1 MKNIIV
7 IKLGGIAIENLNY
20 AFIQQIKAWH
30 LENKKIIIVHG
41 GGQVISDLLTK
52 NNHSTIKIDG
62 MRVTAK
68 NDLPIIYDALINI
81 VGHQLLVRLKE
92 SNLEFFQFKEKIK
105 ELVSAEFLNK
115 NIYGYVG
122 KVKEINTML
131 LENILSRDI
140 IPIITSLG
148 VNEQGEYLNVNADH
162 LATAI
167 AKKLKVE
174 KLVYMTDVP
183 GVIEKDKTLA
193 TLTIKEAK
201 TKIENK
207 IITGGMIPKIES
219 AIQTVESGVESILI
233 ANNLQKGIII
243 RGD

>member
-7 IKLGGIAIENLNY
+7 IKLGGIAIENLND

-233 ANNLQKGIII
+233 ASNLQKGTII

>member
-7 IKLGGIAIENLNY
+7 IKLGGIAIENLND
-20 AFIQQIKAWH
+20 AFIQQVKAWH

-81 VGHQLLVRLKE
+81 VGHQLLERLKE

-233 ANNLQKGIII
+233 ANNLQKGTII

>member
-7 IKLGGIAIENLNY
+7 IKLGGIAIENLND

-41 GGQVISDLLTK
+41 VGQVISDLLTK

-233 ANNLQKGIII
+233 ANNLQKGTII

>member
-7 IKLGGIAIENLNY
+7 IKLGGIAIENLND

-41 GGQVISDLLTK
+41 GGQVISNLLTK

-81 VGHQLLVRLKE
+81 VGHQLLERLKE

-131 LENILSRDI
+131 LEKMLSRDI

-233 ANNLQKGIII
+233 ANNLQKGTII

>member
-7 IKLGGIAIENLNY
+7 IKLGGIAIENLND

-41 GGQVISDLLTK
+41 GGQVISNLLTK

-81 VGHQLLVRLKE
+81 VGHQLLERLKE

-219 AIQTVESGVESILI
+219 AIQTLESGVESILI
-233 ANNLQKGIII
+233 ANNLQKGTII

>member
-7 IKLGGIAIENLNY
+7 IKLGGIAIENLND
-20 AFIQQIKAWH
+20 AFIQQINAWH

-41 GGQVISDLLTK
+41 GGQVISNLLTK
-52 NNHSTIKIDG
+52 NSHSTIKSDG

-81 VGHQLLVRLKE
+81 VGHQLLERLKE

-131 LENILSRDI
+131 LEKMLSRDI

-193 TLTIKEAK
+193 TLTINEAK

-219 AIQTVESGVESILI
+219 AIQTLESGVESILI
-233 ANNLQKGIII
+233 ANNLQKGTII

>member
-1 MKNIIV
+1 
-7 IKLGGIAIENLNY
+7 
-20 AFIQQIKAWH
+20 
-30 LENKKIIIVHG
+30 
-41 GGQVISDLLTK
+41 
-52 NNHSTIKIDG
+52 

-81 VGHQLLVRLKE
+81 VGHQLLERLKE

-122 KVKEINTML
+122 KVKEIDTML
-131 LENILSRDI
+131 LEKMLSRDI

-193 TLTIKEAK
+193 TLTINEAK

-219 AIQTVESGVESILI
+219 AIQTLESGVESILI
-233 ANNLQKGIII
+233 ANNLQKGTII

>member
-7 IKLGGIAIENLNY
+7 IKLGGIAIENLND

-183 GVIEKDKTLA
+183 GVIEKVKTLA

-233 ANNLQKGIII
+233 ANNLQKGTII

>member
-7 IKLGGIAIENLNY
+7 IKLGGIAIENLND

-148 VNEQGEYLNVNADH
+148 VIEQGEYLNVNADH

-233 ANNLQKGIII
+233 ANNLQKGTII

>member
-7 IKLGGIAIENLNY
+7 IKLGGIAIENLND
-20 AFIQQIKAWH
+20 AFIQQINAWH
-30 LENKKIIIVHG
+30 LENKKIFIVHG
-41 GGQVISDLLTK
+41 GGQVISNLLTK

-81 VGHQLLVRLKE
+81 VGHQLLERLKE

-131 LENILSRDI
+131 LEKMLSRDI

-193 TLTIKEAK
+193 TLTINEAK

-219 AIQTVESGVESILI
+219 AIQTLESGVESILI
-233 ANNLQKGIII
+233 ANNLQKGTII

>member
-7 IKLGGIAIENLNY
+7 IKLGGIAIENLND
-20 AFIQQIKAWH
+20 AFIQQINAWH
-30 LENKKIIIVHG
+30 LENKKIIIFHG
-41 GGQVISDLLTK
+41 GGQVICILLTK

-81 VGHQLLVRLKE
+81 VGHQLLERLKE

-131 LENILSRDI
+131 LEKMLSRDI

-193 TLTIKEAK
+193 TLTINEAK

-219 AIQTVESGVESILI
+219 AIQTLESGVESILI
-233 ANNLQKGIII
+233 ANNLQKGTII

>member
-7 IKLGGIAIENLNY
+7 IKLGGIAIENLND

-167 AKKLKVE
+167 AKRLKVE

-183 GVIEKDKTLA
+183 GVIEKDKTFA

-233 ANNLQKGIII
+233 ANNLQKGTII

>member
-1 MKNIIV
+1 
-7 IKLGGIAIENLNY
+7 
-20 AFIQQIKAWH
+20 
-30 LENKKIIIVHG
+30 
-41 GGQVISDLLTK
+41 
-52 NNHSTIKIDG
+52 
-62 MRVTAK
+62 
-68 NDLPIIYDALINI
+68 
-81 VGHQLLVRLKE
+81 
-92 SNLEFFQFKEKIK
+92 
-105 ELVSAEFLNK
+105 
-115 NIYGYVG
+115 
-122 KVKEINTML
+122 ML
-131 LENILSRDI
+131 LEKMLSRDI

-193 TLTIKEAK
+193 TLTINEAK

-219 AIQTVESGVESILI
+219 AIQTLESGVESILI
-233 ANNLQKGIII
+233 ANNLQKEQS
-243 RGD
+243 

>member
-7 IKLGGIAIENLNY
+7 IKLGGIAIENLND

-105 ELVSAEFLNK
+105 N
-115 NIYGYVG
+115 
-122 KVKEINTML
+122 
-131 LENILSRDI
+131 
-140 IPIITSLG
+140 LG
-148 VNEQGEYLNVNADH
+148 APNF
-162 LATAI
+162 
-167 AKKLKVE
+167 
-174 KLVYMTDVP
+174 
-183 GVIEKDKTLA
+183 
-193 TLTIKEAK
+193 
-201 TKIENK
+201 
-207 IITGGMIPKIES
+207 
-219 AIQTVESGVESILI
+219 
-233 ANNLQKGIII
+233 
-243 RGD
+243 

>member
-7 IKLGGIAIENLNY
+7 IKLGGIAIENLND

-233 ANNLQKGIII
+233 TNNLQKGTII

>member
-7 IKLGGIAIENLNY
+7 IKLGGIAIENLND

-140 IPIITSLG
+140 IAIITSLG

-233 ANNLQKGIII
+233 ANNLQKGTII

>member
-1 MKNIIV
+1 MTL
-7 IKLGGIAIENLNY
+7 IKLGGIHIDTLKEASTH
-20 AFIQQIKAWH
+20 QINAWH
-30 LENKKIIIVHG
+30 QENKKIIIVHG
-41 GGQVISDLLTK
+41 GGQVISNLLTK

-81 VGHQLLVRLKE
+81 VGHQLLERLKE

-131 LENILSRDI
+131 LEKMLSRDI

-193 TLTIKEAK
+193 TLTINEAK

-219 AIQTVESGVESILI
+219 AIQTLESGVESILI
-233 ANNLQKGIII
+233 ANNLQKGTII

>member
-7 IKLGGIAIENLNY
+7 IKLGGIAIENLND

-92 SNLEFFQFKEKIK
+92 SNLKFFQFKEKIK

-140 IPIITSLG
+140 IPIIISLG

-174 KLVYMTDVP
+174 KLVYMIDVP

-233 ANNLQKGIII
+233 ANNLQKGTII

>member
-7 IKLGGIAIENLNY
+7 IKLGGIAIENLND
-20 AFIQQIKAWH
+20 AFIQQINAWH

-52 NNHSTIKIDG
+52 NNHSTIKIEG

-105 ELVSAEFLNK
+105 ELVSVEFLNK

-193 TLTIKEAK
+193 TLTINEAK

-219 AIQTVESGVESILI
+219 AIQTLESGVESILI
-233 ANNLQKGIII
+233 ANNLQKGTII

>member
-7 IKLGGIAIENLNY
+7 IKLGGIAIENLND
-20 AFIQQIKAWH
+20 AFIQQINAWH

-41 GGQVISDLLTK
+41 GGQVISNLLTK

-81 VGHQLLVRLKE
+81 VGHQLLERLKE

-131 LENILSRDI
+131 LEKMLSRDI

-193 TLTIKEAK
+193 TTINEAK

-219 AIQTVESGVESILI
+219 AIQTLESGVESILI
-233 ANNLQKGIII
+233 ANNLQKGTII

>member
-7 IKLGGIAIENLNY
+7 IKLGGIAIENLND

-41 GGQVISDLLTK
+41 GGQVISNLLTK

-81 VGHQLLVRLKE
+81 VGHQLLERLKE

-233 ANNLQKGIII
+233 ANNLQKGTII

>member
-1 MKNIIV
+1 
-7 IKLGGIAIENLNY
+7 
-20 AFIQQIKAWH
+20 
-30 LENKKIIIVHG
+30 
-41 GGQVISDLLTK
+41 
-52 NNHSTIKIDG
+52 

-122 KVKEINTML
+122 KVQEINTML

-148 VNEQGEYLNVNADH
+148 VNEQGNILM
-162 LATAI
+162 LM
-167 AKKLKVE
+167 L
-174 KLVYMTDVP
+174 
-183 GVIEKDKTLA
+183 
-193 TLTIKEAK
+193 
-201 TKIENK
+201 
-207 IITGGMIPKIES
+207 ITSPP
-219 AIQTVESGVESILI
+219 QLLR
-233 ANNLQKGIII
+233 N
-243 RGD
+243 

>member
-7 IKLGGIAIENLNY
+7 IKLGGIAIENLND

-162 LATAI
+162 LANAI
-167 AKKLKVE
+167 AKKLKLE

-233 ANNLQKGIII
+233 ANNLQKGTII

>member
-7 IKLGGIAIENLNY
+7 IKLGGIAIENLND

-131 LENILSRDI
+131 LENIISRDI

-219 AIQTVESGVESILI
+219 AIQTVESVVKSILI
-233 ANNLQKGIII
+233 ANNLQKGTII

>member
-7 IKLGGIAIENLNY
+7 IKLGGIAIENLND

-30 LENKKIIIVHG
+30 LENKKIIIVHS

-233 ANNLQKGIII
+233 ANNLQKGTII